1 MRGRWRPGLLRWS
14 LLLLGGLASAEGGDG
29 SVRVATYNLQ
39 NYLAMDRRVDGTF
52 RPDYPKPESE
62 KTALRRVIRSVE
74 PDILA
79 LQEMGPRPYL
89 EELWRDLET
98 EGLVYPYR
106 VLLEAADEE
115 RHTAVLS
122 RIPFVENRSIDLLHF
137 RYFDGKEA
145 VKRGLIELVFECE
158 GERWSLFVVH
168 LKSRYTDREDDP
180 ESGIRRVGEARAIR
194 DVILER
200 YPDPSAGAFMIA
212 GDLNDTKGSRSL
224 NALLK
229 RGGTEISRAVPAINQ
244 WGQTWTHYYGK
255 EEVYSRADYLPVS
268 AASSS
273 RVVGGRGAVRTDV
286 AARAS
291 DHRLV
296 WLISISRIEIPGST
310 AAGYCRYDNRPV
322 GGDDPPSQRTVI
334 GTMISLWPGAE
345 T

>member
-1 MRGRWRPGLLRWS
+1 MNGRWWLGLLRLA
-14 LLLLGGLASAEGGDG
+14 LLLLGGFVSAEGGDG
-29 SVRVATYNLQ
+29 TVRVATYNLQ

-62 KTALRRVIRSVE
+62 KTALREVIRSAA

-79 LQEMGPRPYL
+79 LQEIGPLPYL
-89 EELWRDLET
+89 EELRRDLEK

-122 RIPFVENRSIDLLHF
+122 RIPFVENRSTDRLLF
-137 RYFDGKEA
+137 RYFGEEEA
-145 VKRGLIELVFECE
+145 AKRGLIELVFECG
-158 GERWSLFVVH
+158 GESWSLFVIH

-180 ESGIRRVGEARAIR
+180 ESEIRRVGEARAIR

-200 YPDPSAGAFMIA
+200 YPDPATGSFVLA

-229 RGGTEISRAVPAINQ
+229 RGKTEISRAIPATNQ
-244 WGQTWTHYYGK
+244 WGQSWTYFYGK
-255 EEVYSRADYLPVS
+255 EEVYSRADYLLVS
-268 AASSS
+268 PGLVS
-273 RVVGGRGAVRTDV
+273 RVVGGKGVVLESEV

-296 WLISISRIEIPGST
+296 WLDLSF
-310 AAGYCRYDNRPV
+310 AD
-322 GGDDPPSQRTVI
+322 
-334 GTMISLWPGAE
+334 
-345 T
+345 